1 MTRIRRKGVTSMRGR
16 SGNACYS
23 NSPYNKRDFIEKAL
37 PDRKSTVATEKQLK
51 QQAIFRGY
59 LDMEMALSDSIKVG
73 FPLNGKHLQGRQ
85 LFKRENSKVRSIT
98 AVVNRTTVDG
108 EEMVAIAYKVDY
120 DLLVVASGSLKAPGV
135 TCEGN
140 AEQNTL
146 TFTNK
151 VPGVFGYECNATDKL
166 YAVVCDTVEN
176 MSELVPL
183 GTRGENTPVVHTLPD
198 GFTTGNLQVYV
209 FATLQNG
216 KRASRSRHLALPA

>member
-37 PDRKSTVATEKQLK
+37 PDRKSTVYSEKQLK

-108 EEMVAIAYKVDY
+108 EEMVAIGYKVDY

-183 GTRGENTPVVHTLPD
+183 GTRGEDTPVVHTLPD

-209 FATLQNG
+209 FATLANG

>member
-1 MTRIRRKGVTSMRGR
+1 MRGR

-37 PDRKSTVATEKQLK
+37 PDRKSTVYSEKQLK

-59 LDMEMALSDSIKVG
+59 LDMEMALSDSLKVG

-85 LFKRENSKVRSIT
+85 LFKRENAKVRSIT

-140 AEQNTL
+140 AEEQKL

-166 YAVVCDTVEN
+166 YAVVCDTVQN

-183 GTRGENTPVVHTLPD
+183 GTRGEDTPVEHTLPD
-198 GFTTGNLQVYV
+198 GFTIGNLQVYV
-209 FATLQNG
+209 FATLANG